1 MDRSEVFIKTVIKK
15 VSARVSKKI
24 VEKSVDIFLTIQDT
38 PSKIRNEWESL
49 KNEIYEEI
57 EEVNNNSKQNEDR
70 INESAPYNSD
80 KKDPIEKIDILRE
93 KIDKANKLL

>member
-15 VSARVSKKI
+15 VSARVGKKI

-38 PSKIRNEWESL
+38 PNKIRNEWESL
-49 KNEIYEEI
+49 KDEISEEI
-57 EEVNNNSKQNEDR
+57 EELNNNSKHNEDQT
-70 INESAPYNSD
+70 NESATYNSD